1 MSQYHDHPRFATEF
15 RSLLEQC
22 KAEYPLDMVE
32 EKAKDKD
39 TKSSRVM
46 TLGVAKTDLG
56 MAPPSTQ
63 QGQLELK
70 VSWQ

>member
-1 MSQYHDHPRFATEF
+1 
-15 RSLLEQC
+15 
-22 KAEYPLDMVE
+22 MVE